1 MKKESLYVIGAGNH
15 AKIVLSTLEASGM
28 ECAGIYDDDASLHG
42 KCLWNVPILGPISA
56 LADTPGTMAVIAIS
70 DNDIR
75 KEIASRFE
83 NICWSVLVH
92 PQTCVHS
99 SVHLREGTVVFP
111 GALILADT
119 KIGAHTI
126 INTAAVINQDAEI
139 GSFCHIAPSCA
150 IGNSVKIADRSFIGM
165 GAIVIPYVSI
175 NENVTVGAGST
186 VIKDSGPEG
195 MYVGSPA
202 RRVMRPVLEKD

>member
-83 NICWSVLVH
+83 NICWPVLVH

-126 INTAAVINQDAEI
+126 INIVRVVRNLVCQ
-139 GSFCHIAPSCA
+139 IAQLRLQARPLIA
-150 IGNSVKIADRSFIGM
+150 QEARTDSVGLHGLQLQSM
-165 GAIVIPYVSI
+165 
-175 NENVTVGAGST
+175 ST
-186 VIKDSGPEG
+186 
-195 MYVGSPA
+195 
-202 RRVMRPVLEKD
+202 